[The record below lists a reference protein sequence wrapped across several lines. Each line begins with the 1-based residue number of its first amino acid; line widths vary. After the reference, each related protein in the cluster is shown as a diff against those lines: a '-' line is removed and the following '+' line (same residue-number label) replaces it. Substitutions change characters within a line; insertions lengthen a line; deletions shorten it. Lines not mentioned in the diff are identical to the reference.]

1 MLQAALDLRSRY
13 AHRMKLVVAENVPFA
28 EYQQMME
35 GSDAL
40 LDQLYAYTPSMNPL
54 MAMSKGII
62 CIGGGE
68 PENYEII
75 HETELRPIVNVRP
88 KYEDVYYELEQL
100 VQHPERLPELKR
112 QSIEYVHRH
121 HDYVKVARQYEAL
134 YRSLLND

>member
-68 PENYEII
+68 PENYEILG
-75 HETELRPIVNVRP
+75 ETELRPIINVQP
-88 KYEDVYYELEQL
+88 TYESVYQELEQL
-100 VQHPERLPELKR
+100 VLHPERIPPLKW
-112 QSIEYVHRH
+112 QSREYVRRH
-121 HDYVKVARQYEAL
+121 HHYLKVARQYEEL
-134 YRSLLND
+134 YSHLL